1 VILLALTA
9 LALLLSLLMGG
20 RLERLAQVHF
30 RGSSLILFALG
41 IQVVIF
47 SSLWQRW
54 VGASPWS
61 QVLYVLSLF
70 LLGVASWLNRRV
82 PGVVLLA
89 SGLLLNA
96 AVILAN
102 GGHMPTSFQ
111 ALRSAG
117 IVEPGATFESLR
129 VTNSSLID
137 ETTPLWFLG
146 DIFAV
151 PKALPLANVFSVG
164 DVLIGL
170 GAAWFLLANM
180 RVPRLRSPGQDKA
193 HNL

>member
-1 VILLALTA
+1 
-9 LALLLSLLMGG
+9 MGG

-180 RVPRLRSPGQDKA
+180 RVPRLRSPCQDKA